1 MRIALGADHAGF
13 PLKGAVLALLRQ
25 DGHDVIDVGSY
36 DGGEVDFPDI
46 ARAACAPV
54 VSGEAERAVLVCG
67 TGIGA
72 SIAANK
78 IPGIRAALANDHY
91 SAHQAVE
98 HDDANVLCLG
108 AQIVGEWVGL
118 EIVGAFLAARW
129 DKREEFVRRVGKLAE
144 LEREAA
150 RAVR

>member
-13 PLKGAVLALLRQ
+13 PLKGPVLAMLKQ
-25 DGHDVIDVGSY
+25 DGHEVIDVGTY

-46 ARAACAPV
+46 AKAACAPV

-91 SAHQAVE
+91 CAHQAVE
-98 HDDANVLCLG
+98 HDDANVLCVG
-108 AQIVGEWVGL
+108 GQVVGEWVAL
-118 EIVGAFLAARW
+118 EIVRAFLSARW
-129 DKREEFVRRVGKLAE
+129 DSREEFARRIAKLAAM
-144 LEREAA
+144 ERDA
-150 RAVR
+150 

>member
-1 MRIALGADHAGF
+1 MRVALGADHAGF
-13 PLKGAVLALLRQ
+13 SLKGPVLAALRE

-54 VSGEAERAVLVCG
+54 VAGEAERAILVCG

-72 SIAANK
+72 SMAANK
-78 IPGIRAALANDHY
+78 IAGIRAALANDHY

-98 HDDANVLCLG
+98 HDDANVLCVG
-108 AQIVGEWVGL
+108 AQIVGEWVAL
-118 EIVGAFLAARW
+118 EIVRSFMAARW
-129 DKREEFVRRVGKLAE
+129 DKREEFVRRVAKLADM
-144 LEREAA
+144 ERDAA
-150 RAVR
+150 RAAR

>member
-13 PLKGAVLALLRQ
+13 PLKGAVLAQLRQ
-25 DGHDVIDVGSY
+25 DGHDVVDVGTY

-54 VSGEAERAVLVCG
+54 ISGDAERAVLVCG
-67 TGIGA
+67 TGVGA

-91 SAHQAVE
+91 CAHQAVE
-98 HDDANVLCLG
+98 HDDANVLCVG
-108 AQIVGEWVGL
+108 AQVVGEWAAL
-118 EIVGAFLAARW
+118 EIVQAFLAARF
-129 DKREEFVRRVGKLAE
+129 DKREEFVRRVDKLAQM
-144 LEREAA
+144 EREAA
-150 RAVR
+150 RGAR